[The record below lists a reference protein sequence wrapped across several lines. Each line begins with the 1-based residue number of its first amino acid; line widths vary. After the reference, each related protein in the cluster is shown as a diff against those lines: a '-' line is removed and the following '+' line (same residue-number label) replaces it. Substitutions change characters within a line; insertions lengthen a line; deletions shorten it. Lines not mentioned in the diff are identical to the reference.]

1 MHCAGEV
8 FAFNDNMQRYLEMLV
23 VEFPN
28 RIRRLRKGARIP
40 CELAI
45 VELFELRSQIDHF
58 THDNECGPIRKRGL
72 GVGELG
78 KGEKWLVA
86 RRRARAKGQIQNLRF
101 KISEELLL
109 GGACSAVHACARI
122 PSEVSC

>member
-1 MHCAGEV
+1 MHRISQRAPEIRPEWGQTFIV
-8 FAFNDNMQRYLEMLV
+8 FHPLHPAY
-23 VEFPN
+23 
-28 RIRRLRKGARIP
+28 P